1 MAHAVF
7 VLAAMLL
14 FAPLLGYLP
23 MAALSALLLLVAWNM
38 AEIKHFLHTVRVAP
52 NSDVI
57 VLLTCFFLTVLFDMV
72 ISVTAGVMLAA
83 LLFMRRM
90 GDIASSRLH
99 RDVVHEEYGEL
110 PRNVVLYEIAG
121 PLFFGAAQKAMS
133 ALVSVSKAST
143 VVVLDLSR
151 VPVMDVTGLVAL
163 ESALS
168 QLDKSKAMVV
178 LAGLQTQPREL
189 LNNADIVD
197 VPDKLAFAATVK
209 EALGLAV
216 EAYKRRSTSE
226 AIPVVPDPAQLPP
239 PGGPSPAH

>member
-1 MAHAVF
+1 
-7 VLAAMLL
+7 
-14 FAPLLGYLP
+14 
-23 MAALSALLLLVAWNM
+23 
-38 AEIKHFLHTVRVAP
+38 VRVAP

-90 GDIASSRLH
+90 GDIASARLH

-110 PRNVVLYEIAG
+110 PKNVVLYEIAG
-121 PLFFGAAQKAMS
+121 PLFFGATQKAMS
-133 ALVSVSKAST
+133 ALAAVTKAST

-163 ESALS
+163 ESALE

-178 LAGLQTQPREL
+178 LAGLQAQPREL
-189 LNNADIVD
+189 LANADITD
-197 VPDKLAFAATVK
+197 KPDKLAFAPTVR
-209 EALGLAV
+209 EALGIAS
-216 EAYKRRSTSE
+216 EAYKRRASSDQ
-226 AIPVVPDPAQLPP
+226 IPIVT
-239 PGGPSPAH
+239 PSPAH